1 MVADTAKAYC
11 RQELMPRVTAA
22 NRSEIFDRAIMTEF
36 GELGL
41 LVRARL
47 SMHRQAFALSIL
59 GGLLANYQTLAL
71 AFGGLPN
78 TLAPN

>member
-59 GGLLANYQTLAL
+59 GAAGGCQLTNFGFVFWRLA
-71 AFGGLPN
+71 
-78 TLAPN
+78 